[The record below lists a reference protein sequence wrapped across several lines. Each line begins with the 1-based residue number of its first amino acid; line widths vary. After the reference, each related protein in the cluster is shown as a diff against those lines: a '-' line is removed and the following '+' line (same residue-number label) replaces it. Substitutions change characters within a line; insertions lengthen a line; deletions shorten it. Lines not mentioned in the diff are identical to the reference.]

1 MKFSIENETNNNVN
15 IKIIGVGGGGGN
27 AVNRMISSGMQGVDF
42 IAINTDLQA
51 LDKSLAPTKLNIGAK
66 LTEGRGAGGDPNKG
80 ALSAEESRD
89 EIASVIKGAQMVFVT
104 SGMGGGTGTGA
115 IPIVAEIAKKMG
127 ILTIGVVTRPFFFE
141 GKQRSRK
148 ANEGIAYLFN
158 QVDSLVVIPNDK
170 LTQLGQK
177 DISVEDA
184 FTMADEVLR
193 QGIKSI
199 SDLINVPGIVNLD
212 FADISAILKDA
223 GYAHMGVGQATGKD
237 KAELAAKMAVSSPL
251 LETKIDGARGI
262 IINITASRDLS
273 IFDAQLATEIIQDL
287 ADPEVDI
294 YWGFAI
300 DDNLND
306 EIKITVIATGFGNGK
321 EVMMQETAKATT
333 QNTQKSFGNTN
344 PITKHTPTATV
355 TTATVSTEPAPA
367 TDNTATDMDI
377 EDILNIFKK

>member
-1 MKFSIENETNNNVN
+1 MDNETNNNVN

-27 AVNRMISSGMQGVDF
+27 AVNRMIASGMQGVDF

-51 LDKSLAPTKLNIGAK
+51 LDKSLAPIKLNIGNK

-89 EIASVIKGAQMVFVT
+89 EIASAIKGAQMVFVT

-115 IPIVAEIAKKMG
+115 IPVVAEIAKKMG
-127 ILTIGVVTRPFFFE
+127 ILTVGVVTRPFFFE

-148 ANEGIAYLFN
+148 ANEGISYLFN

-251 LETKIDGARGI
+251 LETKIDGARGL

-294 YWGFAI
+294 YWGFSI
-300 DDNLND
+300 DESLND
-306 EIKITVIATGFGNGK
+306 EIKITVIATGFGDGK
-321 EVMMQETAKATT
+321 DLPKPVETKNI
-333 QNTQKSFGNTN
+333 NTFTHKPVNT
-344 PITKHTPTATV
+344 PAAAPVTTAT
-355 TTATVSTEPAPA
+355 TTATVSEESSS
-367 TDNTATDMDI
+367 DMDI